1 MSERDVIEIAQ
12 QAIYTAVMASAPLLG
27 LGLIVGMIVAVF
39 QATTQINEQT
49 LVFVS
54 KILATAVAMLL
65 FGAWIIDI
73 LMNFTLSLYNNINT
87 YLGL

>member
-1 MSERDVIEIAQ
+1 MSEIDVIEIAR
-12 QAIYTAVMASAPLLG
+12 QAIYTGVLVSAPLLG
-27 LGLIVGMIVAVF
+27 LGLLVGMVVAVF

-54 KILATAVAMLL
+54 KILATALAVVL
-65 FGAWIIDI
+65 FGTWMIQM
-73 LMNFTLSLYNNINT
+73 LTNFTINLYNNINT